1 MASEFREPE
10 RVDPA
15 TQSQFISLEKSR
27 QIMRSRTAV
36 RTGLGS
42 PQRLL
47 VARTDRLGDVV
58 LSLPAVE
65 ALRRAYPSAAVDL
78 LVRPYTAPLARL
90 QRSVRRV
97 ETDDLSGLRGLPAL
111 VSRLKRSGY
120 DAVFHLHPCPR
131 LALAAVLAGIP
142 VRIGTRYR
150 FYAFL
155 FNRRIALH
163 RAASGLH
170 ERDLNLLLLEGAG
183 VPTDGVET
191 GIEVPDPAKLEVQRM
206 LCEAGLDKSRPVAVL
221 HPGSGGSSLAWP
233 PDRFAEL
240 ARLLTEAGYPVVVTG
255 SSWEKPLAQI
265 VQSATPCG
273 ALDLAGR
280 LDLVRL
286 AALLE
291 QADILVSNSTGPLH
305 LADALGTRVV
315 GLYSPFLGATPD
327 RWAPYHQK
335 ENAILPQGPI
345 CPRCKGP
352 RCSRYNC
359 LAEISSQA
367 VFDRVLSVL
376 GQSPS
381 AGSGQPRSPRS
392 GP

>member
-1 MASEFREPE
+1 MAPEFLEPE

-15 TQSQFISLEKSR
+15 TQSQFISPEKSR
-27 QIMRSRTAV
+27 QIVASWRAV

-42 PQRLL
+42 PRRLL
-47 VARTDRLGDVV
+47 VVRTDRLGDVV

-78 LVRPYTAPLARL
+78 LVRPYAAPLARL

-97 ETDDLSGLRGLPAL
+97 HTDDLPGLRGLPAL
-111 VSRLKRSGY
+111 VSKLRRSGY
-120 DAVFHLHPCPR
+120 DVVFHLHPCPR
-131 LALAAVLAGIP
+131 LALAAFLADIP

-183 VPTDGVET
+183 VPAAGVET
-191 GIEVPDPAKLEVQRM
+191 GIEVPDPAKFEVQRM
-206 LCEAGLDKSRPVAVL
+206 LRESGLDKSRPVAVL

-233 PDRFAEL
+233 PDRFADL
-240 ARLLTEAGYPVVVTG
+240 ARLLTRAGCLVLVTG
-255 SSWEKPLAQI
+255 SSQEKPLAAI
-265 VQSATPCG
+265 VRSTAPRG
-273 ALDLAGR
+273 ILDLAGR
-280 LDLVRL
+280 LDLVQL
-286 AALLE
+286 AALLG
-291 QADILVSNSTGPLH
+291 QVDILVSNSTGPLH

-335 ENAILPQGPI
+335 ENALVPQGPI

-359 LAEISSQA
+359 LAEISPQA

-376 GQSPS
+376 DQSPS
-381 AGSGQPRSPRS
+381 AERG
-392 GP
+392 